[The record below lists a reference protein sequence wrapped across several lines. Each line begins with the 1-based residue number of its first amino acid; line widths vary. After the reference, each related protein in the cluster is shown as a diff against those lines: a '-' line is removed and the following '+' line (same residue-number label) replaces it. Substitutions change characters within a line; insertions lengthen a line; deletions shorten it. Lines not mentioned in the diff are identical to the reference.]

1 VSITAA
7 ARYGAA
13 AERLSLSAICRCR
26 WWMRT
31 RTEQLLFHLGFSL
44 AVLVLAV
51 FVTLVAGVV
60 VTSVA
65 LLGGIAGWT
74 AGVVLGALVAQATR
88 RPVGLLMGRLVD
100 AAG

>member
-1 VSITAA
+1 
-7 ARYGAA
+7 
-13 AERLSLSAICRCR
+13 
-26 WWMRT
+26 MRT
-31 RTEQLLFHLGFSL
+31 RTEHVLFRLGYSL

-51 FVTLVAGVV
+51 FVTLVAAIVAA
-60 VTSVA
+60 SVA
-65 LLGGIAGWT
+65 LLGGIAGWI